1 MQISSVNNSI
11 NFNASIGQRLES
23 TINNNYP
30 SFFQR
35 SKKNQIKAKI
45 ISATENNDIIDVDFR
60 GNIYIQGNGT
70 NWEKRNL
77 TTVKFDRF
85 SFFVDEEVADEIVK
99 KAQE

>member
-11 NFNASIGQRLES
+11 NFNASIGPRLES
-23 TINNNYP
+23 TINGNYS

-45 ISATENNDIIDVDFR
+45 ISATENNDLIEVDYR
-60 GNIYIQGNGT
+60 GNIFIQGNGT

-77 TTVKFDRF
+77 TIVKYKDLG
-85 SFFVDEEVADEIVK
+85 FFIDEEVADEIVK